1 MLEMADKPQNASSLQ
16 ENNTR
21 FFSNILTSVIILI
34 GIHVVVTLTVIYVGE
49 RQTTEEL
56 RKELKDL
63 KSQIGRDFSLSLR
76 SSFLCASQRCFL
88 LMSDKFSSV

>member
-1 MLEMADKPQNASSLQ
+1 MLEMADKPQNASLLQ

-21 FFSNILTSVIILI
+21 CFSNILTSVIILI
-34 GIHVVVTLTVIYVGE
+34 GIVVTLTAIYVGE
-49 RQTTEEL
+49 RQATEEL